1 MGMRRCLFRPRLF
14 SNSSWRIKE
23 DEDAEPHFSKRDG
36 VFLFQNQE
44 QGRESEEDD
53 SGGNQDASGK
63 VAMSVGGSRDV
74 PYNPS
79 VNELLHFLQQLPRR
93 KNVLSRI
100 IQDRFHALR
109 FKELNWSSTCAIN
122 AQVATDG

>member
-1 MGMRRCLFRPRLF
+1 MKTQNPISQKEMGFSFFRTKNEEENLKKMIMGENKTPR
-14 SNSSWRIKE
+14 
-23 DEDAEPHFSKRDG
+23 
-36 VFLFQNQE
+36 
-44 QGRESEEDD
+44 
-53 SGGNQDASGK
+53 K

-74 PYNPS
+74 PYNPL

-93 KNVLSRI
+93 KNVLGRI